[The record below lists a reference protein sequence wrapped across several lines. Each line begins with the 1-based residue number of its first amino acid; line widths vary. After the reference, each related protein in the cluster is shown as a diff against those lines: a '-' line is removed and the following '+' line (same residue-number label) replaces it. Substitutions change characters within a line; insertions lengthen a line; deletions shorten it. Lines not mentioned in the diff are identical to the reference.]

1 MHRFA
6 LTSTAVFLGV
16 APLVPATLAAEP
28 AEQLAGDADGALPG
42 VARVGVAGPLRHGA
56 ALSASAGYGFLGDI
70 LAMDDSHHRAAG
82 QLAATVRFADWVG
95 FGLRLDGR
103 YDRHLLPGA
112 DDDGWVGDPRL
123 IARAT
128 REVGGDLAVGAQLN
142 LWLPGAEAPDITL
155 AATSLELVSM
165 ATVAPAGRPFT
176 VSANAGIR
184 VDKSAE
190 TIADPDALSLSDR
203 LALGVSESH
212 AILLGAGAT
221 YRAGELELL
230 GEMTWDLLF
239 GDQAPGVG
247 DSPLVATAGAR
258 LFVADDLQ
266 LELLASARL
275 SADPRVADMA
285 PLVPVTPRLAVT
297 AGVRFQLPLGSP
309 STESLEDG
317 ANAHPDPEI
326 RDDGGGDLEATPAG
340 QIRGLVR
347 DFRGQ
352 PVRAR
357 VTLLPTGARVEV
369 GADGAFSVEVPPG
382 DYQIVVEHPGYAPQR
397 RGVVVEDNQ
406 VTILN
411 IDLERP

>member
-1 MHRFA
+1 
-6 LTSTAVFLGV
+6 
-16 APLVPATLAAEP
+16 
-28 AEQLAGDADGALPG
+28 
-42 VARVGVAGPLRHGA
+42 
-56 ALSASAGYGFLGDI
+56 
-70 LAMDDSHHRAAG
+70 
-82 QLAATVRFADWVG
+82 
-95 FGLRLDGR
+95 
-103 YDRHLLPGA
+103 
-112 DDDGWVGDPRL
+112 
-123 IARAT
+123 
-128 REVGGDLAVGAQLN
+128 
-142 LWLPGAEAPDITL
+142 
-155 AATSLELVSM
+155 
-165 ATVAPAGRPFT
+165 
-176 VSANAGIR
+176 
-184 VDKSAE
+184 
-190 TIADPDALSLSDR
+190 
-203 LALGVSESH
+203 
-212 AILLGAGAT
+212 
-221 YRAGELELL
+221 
-230 GEMTWDLLF
+230 
-239 GDQAPGVG
+239 
-247 DSPLVATAGAR
+247 VATAGAR

-317 ANAHPDPEI
+317 ANADPDPEI